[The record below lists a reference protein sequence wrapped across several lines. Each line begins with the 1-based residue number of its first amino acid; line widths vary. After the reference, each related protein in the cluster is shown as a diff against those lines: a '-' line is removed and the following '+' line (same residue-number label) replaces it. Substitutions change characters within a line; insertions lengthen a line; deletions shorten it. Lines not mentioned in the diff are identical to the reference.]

1 MCILREFLLFIRV
14 NYRNCNLREKK
25 RRNFNVKFSSILYS
39 TKKNV
44 FKTLNNL
51 FKNLNFSNRNMGVR
65 LFSKA
70 DLKDRETVELKIC
83 QEGIDIVDK
92 YFTKRILHVHD
103 RNDLFKLLSGC
114 NPDSDKFSDDLQ
126 KQLKECKCVGS
137 IIISCHDKNTKYT
150 TDGRSSPIQFT
161 GWLGKSTVRPFLNIQ
176 SRKFLLTLLDIDDE
190 EIGKL

>member
-1 MCILREFLLFIRV
+1 
-14 NYRNCNLREKK
+14 
-25 RRNFNVKFSSILYS
+25 
-39 TKKNV
+39 
-44 FKTLNNL
+44 
-51 FKNLNFSNRNMGVR
+51 MGVR

-114 NPDSDKFSDDLQ
+114 NPDSDKFTEDLI
-126 KQLKECKCVGS
+126 KQIKACDCVGS

-150 TDGRSSPIQFT
+150 NSGSTRSSPIQFT

-176 SRKFLLTLLDIDDE
+176 SRKFLLSLLDIDDE
-190 EIGKL
+190 EISKLSIIYS